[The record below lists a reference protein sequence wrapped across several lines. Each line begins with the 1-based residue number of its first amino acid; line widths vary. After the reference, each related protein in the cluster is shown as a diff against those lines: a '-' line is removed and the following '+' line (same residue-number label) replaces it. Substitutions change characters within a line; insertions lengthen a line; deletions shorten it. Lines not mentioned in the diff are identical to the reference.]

1 MSRTDREYL
10 IGLNLIPQLTPKR
23 SKALFTRF
31 ESFQEIWTA
40 PGARLGAVLGSTV
53 VGVGIAAARSETAI
67 DEELAKADELGVRI
81 VTLVDAEY
89 PQLLRE
95 IDDPPMALYVRGA
108 LPIDTDRTIAVVGTR
123 RGTRYGTMIAGRF
136 ASQLAMKDITIVSG
150 LAAGIDTAAHQGTL
164 DVGGKTVAVL
174 GCGVDYPYPKRN
186 LPLAAKIAESDG
198 SIVSEY
204 PLGMKPAKWTFPQRN
219 RIIAGLSRGVIVVQ
233 APERSGS
240 LITARLALEQG
251 REVFSVPGNI
261 TSITSAG
268 TNRLIREGSKLID
281 SIDDV
286 LIEFPDLRRER
297 DPQPDADEVA
307 SEGLPDAEREV
318 FGLIGLE
325 PVHVD
330 DIIAR
335 ADLSPSEA
343 SHILLLLQLEGL
355 IEEVEGGRYIR
366 KP

>member
-23 SKALFTRF
+23 SKSLFTRF
-31 ESFQEIWTA
+31 ESFEEIWRA

-53 VGVGIAAARSETAI
+53 VGVGIAAGRSEAAI
-67 DEELAKADELGVRI
+67 DDELAKAEELGVRI
-81 VTLVDAEY
+81 VTLVDPEY

-95 IDDPPMALYVRGA
+95 IDDPPMALYMRGVDSV
-108 LPIDTDRTIAVVGTR
+108 DTSRAIAVVGTR
-123 RGTRYGTMIAGRF
+123 RASRYGTMIAGRF
-136 ASQLAMKDITIVSG
+136 ASQLALKGITIVSG
-150 LAAGIDTAAHQGTL
+150 LAAGVDTAAHQGTL

-186 LPLAAKIAESDG
+186 LALAAQIADSEG
-198 SIVSEY
+198 TILSEY

-219 RIIAGLSRGVIVVQ
+219 RIIAGLCRGVIVVQ

-261 TSITSAG
+261 TSNTSAG
-268 TNRLIREGSKLID
+268 TNRLIRDGSKLID

-297 DPQPDADEVA
+297 DPQPNAVEA
-307 SEGLPDAEREV
+307 AGEALPDAERGV
-318 FGLIGLE
+318 FDLVGLE